1 MVSFKGALPNKVF
14 LGKPS
19 HPAASKRMK
28 STLKPVKMVGPHH
41 GGGEGKTG
49 RLSAGIHRPVPLKHP
64 QCVDG
69 EKVV

>member
-19 HPAASKRMK
+19 HPAASKR
-28 STLKPVKMVGPHH
+28 KPVKMVGPHH
-41 GGGEGKTG
+41 GGGAGKTG
-49 RLSAGIHRPVPLKHP
+49 RLSIGIHRPVPLKHP